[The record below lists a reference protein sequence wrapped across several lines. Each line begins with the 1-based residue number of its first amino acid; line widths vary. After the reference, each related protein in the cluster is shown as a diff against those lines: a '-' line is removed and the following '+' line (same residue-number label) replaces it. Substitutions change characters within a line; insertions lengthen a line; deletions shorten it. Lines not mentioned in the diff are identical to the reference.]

1 MKVIVVLSMI
11 LILFLG
17 TFTTFSNAQEIPSW
31 VKNNAEYWVDGTI
44 DDTTF
49 VNALQFLIK
58 EQIIIIPETE
68 ISEKQSNQIPQ
79 WVKNNA
85 DFWVQNAITDLEFID
100 SMQYLIANGIIIIE
114 LEAGIPVSLS
124 GNFVDGDFFH
134 KTSGSAT
141 LEFSDEKIRLHL
153 DEDFKT
159 LNGPDLY
166 VYLATDKNA
175 KDFVD
180 LGMIQRFSG
189 MQSYE
194 IPDELDFEK
203 YNEVLIWCKAFGVLF
218 GNAQLQ
224 P

>member
-1 MKVIVVLSMI
+1 MH
-11 LILFLG
+11 LG
-17 TFTTFSNAQEIPSW
+17 
-31 VKNNAEYWVDGTI
+31 
-44 DDTTF
+44 
-49 VNALQFLIK
+49 
-58 EQIIIIPETE
+58 
-68 ISEKQSNQIPQ
+68 
-79 WVKNNA
+79 
-85 DFWVQNAITDLEFID
+85 
-100 SMQYLIANGIIIIE
+100 
-114 LEAGIPVSLS
+114 
-124 GNFVDGDFFH
+124 
-134 KTSGSAT
+134 
-141 LEFSDEKIRLHL
+141 
-153 DEDFKT
+153 EDFKT

-218 GNAQLQ
+218 GNAELQ